1 MGATLVCRLLTCSD
15 GKNKRGPRQYARR
28 RRARASLECVCFV
41 RKPFVLETN
50 PASMTKGQPL
60 QRAEFLNALNQRSQ
74 EIFRKL
80 VERYL
85 DTGVPVGSRQLS
97 RMLDMSLSPASV
109 RNVMADLEE
118 LGLIAAPH
126 TSAGRA
132 PTQEGLRFFVDAML
146 EIGAVDENERT
157 QIARQIEGSAADGKI
172 EALLTEAST
181 LLSGLSHGAGV
192 VLAQKS
198 DLILKHIEFVR
209 LDAVSALVVLVGQEG
224 QVENRVLPL
233 PPGLPASALT
243 QAGNYLANIVVGRT
257 LAEARGELERRRLA
271 QKAELDELTT
281 RLVDQG
287 FATLTDAAATAE
299 PLLIVRGRANLLNE
313 TMASEDLDRV
323 RQLFDEIESKR
334 GLIDLLGDAEAGEG
348 VRIFIGSE
356 NKLFSL
362 SGSSVILS
370 PYKDAND
377 KVVGVLGVIGP
388 TRLNYARIVPV
399 VDYTAHVVSRLMT
412 RKG

>member
-1 MGATLVCRLLTCSD
+1 MS
-15 GKNKRGPRQYARR
+15 K
-28 RRARASLECVCFV
+28 S
-41 RKPFVLETN
+41 
-50 PASMTKGQPL
+50 QPL
-60 QRAEFLNALNQRSQ
+60 GQAEFLDALNQRSQ

-85 DTGVPVGSRQLS
+85 DTGVPIGSRQLS
-97 RMLDMSLSPASV
+97 RMLDVSLSPASV

-146 EIGAVDENERT
+146 EIGAMDETERT
-157 QIARQIEGSAADGKI
+157 KIARQIEGSASDGRI
-172 EALLTEAST
+172 EGLLTEASAM
-181 LLSGLSHGAGV
+181 LSGLSHGAGV

-198 DLILKHIEFVR
+198 DLVLKHIEFVR
-209 LDAVSALVVLVGQEG
+209 LDAQSALVVLVGQDG
-224 QVENRVLPL
+224 QVENRVLQL

-243 QAGNYLANIVVGRT
+243 QAGNYLANLVVGRT
-257 LAEARGELERRRLA
+257 IAEARTELEKRRKA

-281 RLVDQG
+281 RLVDEG
-287 FATLTDAAATAE
+287 FASLTDAAISAE
-299 PLLIVRGRANLLNE
+299 PTLIVRGQANLLNE
-313 TMASEDLDRV
+313 AMASEDLDRV
-323 RQLFDEIESKR
+323 RQLLDEIESKR
-334 GLIDLLGDAEAGEG
+334 GLIDLLSDTESGEG

-399 VDYTAHVVSRLMT
+399 VDYTAHVVSRLVA
-412 RKG
+412 RKN